1 MPSLLGLA
9 LAHLGSS
16 RIYSNFVRPSYPN
29 VSPTTFLCIFNVI
42 LMAVLHGTNAIKV
55 LVIVFGNYT
64 VARWATSSAGIT
76 GGQGKIGI
84 AAIWAYNVAVIF
96 ANDYFEGYRF
106 GAVSSALE
114 FMVSSKILF

>member
-1 MPSLLGLA
+1 
-9 LAHLGSS
+9 LGSS
-16 RIYSNFVRPSYPN
+16 RIYSNLVRPSYPN

-55 LVIVFGNYT
+55 LVIVFGM
-64 VARWATSSAGIT
+64 T

-84 AAIWAYNVAVIF
+84 AAIWAYNIAVIF

>member
-1 MPSLLGLA
+1 
-9 LAHLGSS
+9 
-16 RIYSNFVRPSYPN
+16 
-29 VSPTTFLCIFNVI
+29 
-42 LMAVLHGTNAIKV
+42 MAVLHGTNAIKV

-64 VARWATSSAGIT
+64 VARWATSSEGMT

-84 AAIWAYNVAVIF
+84 AAIWAYNIAVIF